1 MKFKILT
8 YTISVILIFLSCSS
22 KKDIFYLQNYDTSY
36 DISYDVYTV
45 DIDDI
50 LKIEINSEN
59 PEAVLPYNPKYLSN
73 AATNKDILLYDGFQI
88 NSDGVIFSHSLG
100 KVKVV
105 GLTLTEIRKKIYDLL
120 VEGGYLTNPSVDV
133 KLLNSSFTLLGE
145 VNKPGRYDFI
155 KNNLNIFEALG
166 MAGDLTI
173 NAVRNDVKIIRTLN
187 KEKAVNSIDLTS
199 SELLGSEFFQVKPG
213 DIIIV
218 NPNTARIKNAGVIGN
233 ASNLLTLLSFI
244 LSSIILIT
252 NS

>member
-1 MKFKILT
+1 
-8 YTISVILIFLSCSS
+8 
-22 KKDIFYLQNYDTSY
+22 
-36 DISYDVYTV
+36 
-45 DIDDI
+45 
-50 LKIEINSEN
+50 
-59 PEAVLPYNPKYLSN
+59 
-73 AATNKDILLYDGFQI
+73 
-88 NSDGVIFSHSLG
+88 
-100 KVKVV
+100 
-105 GLTLTEIRKKIYDLL
+105 
-120 VEGGYLTNPSVDV
+120 
-133 KLLNSSFTLLGE
+133 
-145 VNKPGRYDFI
+145 
-155 KNNLNIFEALG
+155 